1 MNMKSET
8 GQKKAGKPK
17 DAKGNIIFVYGTLI
31 RGNGNHAYFL
41 SQSRFLGA
49 GTLKGYALYDLGS
62 YPGIKQRKDDFV
74 IGELFE
80 VDEGTLAHINRLEG
94 EGSLYRLVY
103 EPVQTGDQT
112 VVNAGVYVYL
122 HEVSES
128 SYVSHEKQPWR
139 GRR

>member
-8 GQKKAGKPK
+8 GQKNAGKPK

-41 SQSRFLGA
+41 GQSRFLGA

-62 YPGIKQRKDDFV
+62 YPGIKQSKEDFV
-74 IGELFE
+74 KGELFE
-80 VDEGTLAHINRLEG
+80 VDEGTLARINRLEG
-94 EGSLYRLVY
+94 EGSLYRLVF
-103 EPVQTGDQT
+103 EPVQTGEQT
-112 VVNAGVYVYL
+112 VVNAGVYVYM
-122 HEVSES
+122 HETSES

-139 GRR
+139 GRT